1 MAESLDV
8 PARLA
13 DGRSAVDIVGEYVW
27 ACHLVGYQNPD
38 LTLHSAQVRD
48 WYASEDGLDLRAL
61 EADRAALDATATA
74 TDNARRLQEEQA
86 DALAGAWQ
94 GRGADASRAFLGR
107 HAEASVAAASAVRDA
122 ADALAALRDDLWHAV
137 DAKVGAAT
145 EIEGRRHTERAEWLA
160 ATRTVTTGAGDRG
173 VASEFVDQQVKPF
186 VDNDIRTEWLAAMQK
201 AMAAASAAYD
211 EATSVLTGDP
221 ATPFEVPGDLGPVS
235 TPSSPVVA
243 PVAEVASTAP
253 AAWTSPPPAA
263 VVQGPAPAA
272 APPAALPAAPE
283 PLAAP
288 VPAAA
293 VAAPAP
299 PATSAAPAMPS
310 AGDLGGLGGGL
321 PGAAGGLAGLGTQL
335 ADAIG
340 GLVNRPEGALP
351 DPAQLENKAIDDGPP
366 GTDDEEPALDE
377 EADDGE
383 ADEAEADEGEA
394 DDDGEADEEDV
405 DQPADLAGFD
415 EAADESDDACAE
427 ESVDETP
434 MAEPVAT
441 PPPEP
446 MPPPPIVEP
455 SPSAE
460 AIGAETPCEIAADE
474 LPQAGP

>member
-1 MAESLDV
+1 MTESLDV

-13 DGRSAVDIVGEYVW
+13 DGRSAVDIIGEYVW

-38 LTLHSAQVRD
+38 LTLHAAQVRD
-48 WYASEDGLDLRAL
+48 WYGSEDGLDLRAL
-61 EADRAALDATATA
+61 EADRAAVDAAASA
-74 TDNARRLQEEQA
+74 TDSARRLQEAQT

-94 GRGADASRAFLGR
+94 GRGADASRAFLAR

-122 ADALAALRDDLWHAV
+122 ADALAALRDDLWQAV
-137 DAKVGAAT
+137 DAKVGAAM

-160 ATRTVTTGAGDRG
+160 AARTVTTGAGDRA
-173 VASEFVDQQVKPF
+173 VASELVDQKVTPF

-201 AMAAASAAYD
+201 TMTAASAAFD
-211 EATSVLTGDP
+211 DATSELTGDP

-235 TPSSPVVA
+235 VPSPSGGA
-243 PVAEVASTAP
+243 QVAEVAGTAP

-263 VVQGPAPAA
+263 VVPGPAPTA
-272 APPAALPAAPE
+272 APPTAIPVAPE

-293 VAAPAP
+293 APAP
-299 PATSAAPAMPS
+299 AVPPTSAPPTMPSMPS
-310 AGDLGGLGGGL
+310 AGELGGGL
-321 PGAAGGLAGLGTQL
+321 PGATGGLAGLGTQL

-340 GLVNRPEGALP
+340 GLVNRPDGGLP
-351 DPAQLENKAIDDGPP
+351 DPAQLENEAIDEGPP
-366 GTDDEEPALDE
+366 GVDDEAVDEPGADEAADDE
-377 EADDGE
+377 EADDEEADDEE
-383 ADEAEADEGEA
+383 ADEAD
-394 DDDGEADEEDV
+394 
-405 DQPADLAGFD
+405 DLAGAD

-427 ESVDETP
+427 EPVDETP
-434 MAEPVAT
+434 VAEPVAT

-455 SPSAE
+455 PPSAE